1 MKKGILSLI
10 VILTSWVSISAQ
22 DDPVLMTIDGMPV
35 NLSEFT
41 YIYEKNNGVSADYS
55 RESIDEY
62 LDLFTKFKLKV
73 SKAKKLKLDTISSLQ
88 EELAGYRKQLASS
101 YMKEKELSER
111 LIQEMWERRNEDVH
125 IAHILFKLRKNPTE
139 EELAAA
145 KKKAKEAMK
154 RIEAGESFEKMVGI
168 YSEDE
173 SSVSKDGSLG
183 YITAWLPSGFYELEN
198 AAYETAVGNVTGPVV
213 TKLGIHLVKVVDK
226 RSAYGKVKVAHILI
240 RKSSNSPIVDP
251 KKKINE
257 IYSLIKKGGD
267 FKLLAEQFSQ
277 DGSSSKNG
285 GGLPPF
291 GINTYDRAFEE
302 AAFALMEDGDI
313 SEPVETRIGWHI
325 IKRISKPS
333 ELYQEFRTRMKP
345 QLAKMERYEYIEKKL
360 VEEIKEETNYKR
372 NLGEYQEFIATL
384 DSTFL
389 SYKWKV
395 PQSADHVKLIDMG
408 PQHSY
413 TVRDFAEYLRKNAR
427 TRMRYSREYS
437 PQEAAEKLFEAFVK
451 DKAMVY
457 QEKNLEKKYP
467 DFKALMREYE
477 EGILLF
483 EVSKN
488 EVWDRASQDTAGLKS
503 FYERNKKNYY
513 EPLEAEVAY
522 YTLPRKTGGYAMEV
536 YNHASENDPQG
547 TLNEFNKK
555 VTTVTIEINK
565 LKQSDKEIESMDFKH
580 GAMSELKRNEDGS
593 VNFKKIVK
601 VLPKKYRSLDESRG
615 YVIADYQQY
624 LEEEWIES
632 LRKEFKVEFNEE
644 VLDSLVK

>member
-1 MKKGILSLI
+1 MKKGILSLLI
-10 VILTSWVSISAQ
+10 ILTSWLSICAQ
-22 DDPVLMTIDGMPV
+22 DDPVLMTIDGKSV

-41 YIYEKNNGVSADYS
+41 YIYEKNNGKSADYS
-55 RESIDEY
+55 RESINEY

-73 SKAKKLKLDTISSLQ
+73 SKAKELKLDTISSLK

-111 LIQEMWERRNEDVH
+111 LIQEIWDRRKEDVH
-125 IAHILFKLRKNPTE
+125 IAHILFKLRKLPSA
-139 EELAAA
+139 EELDAA
-145 KKKAKEAMK
+145 KKKAKEVKK
-154 RIEAGESFEKMVGI
+154 RIDAGESFEKMVGI
-168 YSEDE
+168 YSDDE
-173 SSVSKDGSLG
+173 SSVAKNGSLG

-198 AAYETAVGNVTGPVV
+198 AAYETPVGEVSGPVV
-213 TKLGIHLVKVVDK
+213 TKLGVHLVKIINK
-226 RSAYGKVKVAHILI
+226 RPAYGKIKVAHILI
-240 RKSSNSPIVDP
+240 RKSGDSPIADP
-251 KKKINE
+251 EKKIND
-257 IYSLIKKGGD
+257 IYGFIKKGGD

-277 DGSSSKNG
+277 DGSSAKKG
-285 GGLPPF
+285 GVLPAF
-291 GINTYDRAFEE
+291 GINTFDRAFEE
-302 AAFALMEDGDI
+302 AAFALKKDGDI

-325 IKRISKPS
+325 IKRISKPTES
-333 ELYQEFRTRMKP
+333 YQEFHKRMKP
-345 QLAKMERYEYIEKKL
+345 QLAKMKRYEYIENKL
-360 VEEIKEETNYKR
+360 VEEIKEETGYKR
-372 NLGEYQEFIATL
+372 NLGEYQEFVSSL
-384 DSTFL
+384 DSSFL

-395 PQSADHVKLIDMG
+395 PQSADYATLIDMG
-408 PQHSY
+408 PEYTY

-427 TRMRYSREYS
+427 IRMRYSREYT
-437 PQEAAEKLFEAFVK
+437 PQQAAEKLFEAFVK

-488 EVWDRASQDTAGLKS
+488 EVWDRASEDTTGLKA
-503 FYERNKKNYY
+503 FYEKNKMNYY

-522 YTLPRKTGGYAMEV
+522 YTLPRKTGGYAMDV
-536 YNHASENDPQG
+536 YDHASTHDPQS

-555 VTTVTIEINK
+555 VTTVMIDIKNVT
-565 LKQSDKEIESMDFKH
+565 QGDKEIDSMDFTNN
-580 GAMSELKRNEDGS
+580 ALSELKRNENGS
-593 VNFKKIVK
+593 VNFKKIIK
-601 VLPKKYRSLDESRG
+601 ILPKKYRSLDESRG

-632 LRKEFKVEFNEE
+632 LRKEFRVEFNEE